1 MKLNSP
7 STPQCSCAW
16 PMLCQLS
23 CEAFCAVAGCL
34 LAQNGLEIIRNTSP
48 SEKEDSRG
56 QYISHQATL
65 VNSHVLGIS
74 KEEMVNLGVCKIY

>member
-1 MKLNSP
+1 MVQEENSELP
-7 STPQCSCAW
+7 SP
-16 PMLCQLS
+16 LCVRSKFKGSYCLDLP
-23 CEAFCAVAGCL
+23 VAGCL